1 MPLFICRTT
10 NGVTTASCSI
20 LNGARSSALYY
31 LHFTVFGGI
40 NQPITRRVQGIY
52 AMPITFTPQP
62 GTVLMCDFSSGFVAP
77 EMNKVRHVVVVSP
90 RRRRNA
96 GCCIVVPIS
105 TVAPNPVEGYHLR
118 IPANKYSCFKKDT
131 DVWAKG
137 DMVAHVSFQRL
148 DRVLCDG
155 KWSTPTVSF
164 EDLNRIQNL
173 VWEALGCPA
182 PAFTLEL
189 AAESAEIKT

>member
-1 MPLFICRTT
+1 
-10 NGVTTASCSI
+10 
-20 LNGARSSALYY
+20 
-31 LHFTVFGGI
+31 
-40 NQPITRRVQGIY
+40 
-52 AMPITFTPQP
+52 MPITFTPQP
-62 GTVLMCDFSSGFVAP
+62 GTVLMCDFSSGSIPP
-77 EMNKVRHVVVVSP
+77 EMNKLRHVVVVSP
-90 RRRRNA
+90 RRRRST

-118 IPANKYSCFKKDT
+118 IPANKYKFFKKDT

-155 KWSTPTVSF
+155 KWGAPQISSQ
-164 EDLNRIQNL
+164 DLYRIQNL

-182 PAFTLEL
+182 PAYTIQL
-189 AAESAEIKT
+189 AAGAAEIKK